1 MLDQTT
7 ARQQI
12 ADLTR
17 RYASMPEGRRA
28 ALNENELRH
37 SFILPLFSALGWDI
51 SDPDEMTSEEQ
62 ISRKK
67 VDFGFYVR
75 RIPAFY
81 LETKRQSA
89 GVDHPEFVRQAIS
102 YSWLKGVTWAVLTNF
117 ERLRVFNAVADA
129 APERARFIDLHWTD
143 YAGDGFDDLWL
154 LSKPAMSDPARPIVK
169 RAERNGVLTPRR
181 PVTELLFKNLTDW
194 RTALFNQFQK
204 FMPPAAPYA
213 THDVDNA
220 VQRLIDRLIFLR
232 AVEDRGIEEPI
243 LQPILR
249 QYRHGEWWSVLK
261 AKFREMN
268 TVYNSN
274 LFRPDVLDELDMHD
288 PDLLESIINGLYR
301 INQNAQF
308 DFNAIDA
315 DVLGAAYEQYLGHKQ
330 RVDGTLTAETSAR
343 RSKRQQQGIFYTPK
357 PIVRYIID
365 QTVGRRLRAGA
376 DPYALRILDPAC
388 GSGSFLIAAFDV
400 LDRWLAQHDRDTAPA
415 VRRRRLLTE
424 CLFGVDLDD
433 QAVEVTRLNLILRA
447 SLERARLPLLTH
459 IQHGDSLTD
468 DAAISRHAFAWQT
481 RFASVMD
488 AGGFDVVVGNPP
500 YVRAERLS
508 AEFKTYAAQHYET
521 AAGSADLYVYFMEK
535 SLKLLRPEGVYGVI
549 VANRWLKAG
558 YGDKLRRFLSPHI
571 HELVDFGELPVF
583 EDAATFPAIVIADR
597 TPPTTPLA
605 MTNVKTL
612 EYVELGDYLA
622 EQRYNVARSQISGA
636 HWTLTPSQ
644 RAEVLTKIKA
654 AGVPLSEYIA
664 PARIRYGIKTG
675 YNEAFII
682 SGAVRKRL
690 IDKDGTSAEVIK
702 PFVVG
707 DNVRKYHIN
716 SEDKYVIFMG
726 RGKNIED
733 YPAIRDYLLPF
744 KDRLTPR
751 PAGHNGVWNG
761 RKAGSYQWY
770 ETQDPV
776 NYHNEFE
783 QPKIMYPVICS
794 TPRFTFDTTSIYPND
809 KTFVIPVRDLYLLGV
824 LNTRVIWSY
833 LQSISASLGDPDQ
846 GGRLE
851 LREIYM
857 RTVPIVRAAA
867 DDPRRVRITALV
879 TDRLRLAREAAD
891 LVIPDPDLSAHMDE
905 IDGAIDRLVADLYGL
920 TPAEV
925 SAL

>member
-51 SDPDEMTSEEQ
+51 SDPDEMSSEEQ

-388 GSGSFLIAAFDV
+388 GSGSFLITAFDV
-400 LDRWLAQHDRDTAPA
+400 LDRWLAQHDPTTAPA

-535 SLKLLRPEGVYGVI
+535 SLKLLRPDGVYGVI
-549 VANRWLKAG
+549 VANKWLRAG
-558 YGDKLRRFLSPHI
+558 YGDKLRAFLRPQLREI
-571 HELVDFGELPVF
+571 VDFGDLPVF
-583 EDAATFPAIVIADR
+583 EDAITYPAIVIADR
-597 TPPTTPLA
+597 TPPPDEAIAVTQ
-605 MTNVKTL
+605 VKSL
-612 EYVELGDYLA
+612 DYHELGEYVAEHRYTTQRTRLQPGGWTLGADLEEGILA
-622 EQRYNVARSQISGA
+622 KARS
-636 HWTLTPSQ
+636 
-644 RAEVLTKIKA
+644 
-654 AGVPLSEYIA
+654 AGIPLSEYIK
-664 PARIRYGIKTG
+664 PAKIRYGIKTG
-675 YNEAFII
+675 LNEAFVI
-682 SGAVRKRL
+682 SDAVRKNL
-690 IDKDGTSAEVIK
+690 IQRDPASADLIK
-702 PFVVG
+702 PFIVG
-707 DNVRKYHIN
+707 ADVKRYAPLEAKQYL
-716 SEDKYVIFMG
+716 IFTR
-726 RGKNIED
+726 RGLNLD
-733 YPAIRDYLLPF
+733 AYPAIRDHLLQF
-744 KDRLTPR
+744 KDRLMPR
-751 PAGHNGVWNG
+751 PTGHTGTWGG
-761 RKAGSYQWY
+761 RKAGPYQWY

-776 NYHNEFE
+776 NYHAAFE
-783 QPKIMYPVICS
+783 QPKIIAPSIVN
-794 TPRFTFDTTSIYPND
+794 RAVFTFDSSGLYSND
-809 KTFVIPVRDLYLLGV
+809 KTSIMTVDDPYLLGI
-824 LNTRVIWSY
+824 LNSALTTFILRQTASSKANGYFEQKPVY
-833 LQSISASLGDPDQ
+833 LEKL
-846 GGRLE
+846 
-851 LREIYM
+851 
-857 RTVPIVRAAA
+857 PIVRAAA
-867 DDPRRVRITALV
+867 DDPRRVRITDLV
-879 TDRLRLAREAAD
+879 ADRLRLAREAAD